1 MLGCEMGEYLFGMLV
16 GFILCVVLAAATEV
30 DGRKEAVRVGWIK
43 IDGEI
48 YTLRKADVVEVKSQN

>member
-30 DGRKEAVRVGWIK
+30 DGRKEAARVGWIK
-43 IDGEI
+43 IGGEI
-48 YTLRKADVVEVKSQN
+48 YMLRKADVVEVKSKN